1 MTALLSAAVY
11 PEAGAD
17 INLTITGA
25 DLAATYAE
33 GVTGTVVTQTV
44 PAQPAEAA
52 TLAVSADIEGL
63 LDWFD
68 AASAN
73 STASSVEIAF
83 SNITYVDST

>member
-1 MTALLSAAVY
+1 MTSVIAPALYA
-11 PEAGAD
+11 EAGAD

-52 TLAVSADIEGL
+52 TQLYLLTSVYLTGSMLQLQTLLLHLA
-63 LDWFD
+63 
-68 AASAN
+68 
-73 STASSVEIAF
+73 
-83 SNITYVDST
+83 